1 MLARFRSVVWL
12 LAWALAAGVHA
23 AGETTGLMDA
33 ARRGDASTVRAL
45 IGMRA
50 NVNAAEP
57 DGTTALHWAV
67 RAGDRPTVE
76 LLLRAGAKANAA
88 TRYGVTPLWLAA
100 TNGDEAL
107 VVALLKA
114 GADVHVRGPA
124 GETILMAAART
135 GRLAPVNALLERGA
149 DVNATEAGQQQNA
162 LMWAA
167 AENHADVVRALV
179 ARGANMNAASKVLTP
194 PEWKWATTGMVSTP
208 LPRGGWTPLM
218 YAARQGALEAAAVLA
233 GAGANL
239 DLRDPDGTTAL
250 AFAILNVHYDLAGM
264 LIEKGAGPN
273 VTDDTGTSPLYAAVD
288 MHTMPPDLVRP
299 SPVLTDRLDAVD
311 VVRTL
316 LARGADPNVR
326 LTRMPLGRVHQS
338 ADPSFGEGSTPL
350 MRAAKSNDLTVMRL
364 LLDKGADPT
373 LTQKD
378 HTNALMI
385 EAAGGARPSVYP
397 ADRPVTEVGALDGIA
412 LLLDRGVDV
421 DAFNGS
427 GQTALHLAAARGA
440 DRIVNLLASRGAR
453 LDGRNKQGHTP
464 LEVALGSGRY
474 RPGERPPAVY
484 EKTAAL
490 LRQLM
495 GSAVTPGGGIPAA
508 ATVAP
513 TASVQKASPIWAGAF
528 SADQVAR
535 GKTAYER
542 NCSRCHRD
550 DLSGDEGIT
559 LNGER
564 YQTLGPALKGETF
577 YKNWGHGSVNRL
589 FRKVRDA
596 MPPDFQSIID
606 DATKAD
612 VVAFVLHEN
621 GFPTGPADLSRDAEV
636 LEGIPIVRQQ
646 ADVVPNFALVQVTG
660 CLQPGTANRWKLT
673 LSGEPILARE
683 GPLAAA
689 DVDAARSGPP
699 GTGEFL
705 LLNTSSFDVN
715 AHRARRAVA
724 KGLLYRE
731 PGQNRLTL
739 TALQTTGAPCQN

>member
-1 MLARFRSVVWL
+1 MLARFRSPVWL
-12 LAWALAAGVHA
+12 LALALVAGVHA
-23 AGETTGLMDA
+23 AGDTTDLLDA
-33 ARRGDASTVRAL
+33 VKRGDAPAVRAL
-45 IGMRA
+45 IGTRA

-67 RAGDRPTVE
+67 RAGDRPTAE

-114 GADVHVRGPA
+114 GADLHLRGPA

-135 GRLAPVNALLERGA
+135 GRLAAGDALLERGA
-149 DVNATEAGQQQNA
+149 DVNATEANQQQNA

-179 ARGANMNAASKVLTP
+179 RRGANMNVASKVLTP

-233 GAGANL
+233 DAGANL

-250 AFAILNVHYDLAGM
+250 NFAILNVHYDLAGM
-264 LIEKGAGPN
+264 LLDKRADPN
-273 VTDDTGTSPLYAAVD
+273 VADDTGTSPLYAAVD
-288 MHTMPPDLVRP
+288 MHTMPADLVRP

-311 VVRTL
+311 VVRKL
-316 LARGADPNVR
+316 LARGADPNAR
-326 LTRMPLGRVHQS
+326 LKRMPLGRVHQS
-338 ADPSFGEGSTPL
+338 ADPSFGEDSTPL
-350 MRAAKSNDLTVMRL
+350 MRAAKSNDVTVMRL
-364 LLDKGADPT
+364 LLDNGADPT

-378 HTNALMI
+378 HTNALMV

-397 ADRPVTEVGALDGIA
+397 TDRPVTEAGALDGLT

-440 DRIVNLLASRGAR
+440 DRIVNLLASRGAT

-474 RPGERPPAVY
+474 RPGERPPVVY

-490 LRQLM
+490 LRQL
-495 GSAVTPGGGIPAA
+495 
-508 ATVAP
+508 
-513 TASVQKASPIWAGAF
+513 TASAGGPGAAIPVATSAPAMVAMQSPSPIWAGVF
-528 SADQVAR
+528 SADQVTR
-535 GKTAYER
+535 GKLAYER

-577 YKNWGHGSVNRL
+577 YKDWGHGSVNRL

-621 GFPTGPADLSRDAEV
+621 GFPTGPADLSRDPEV
-636 LEGIPIVRQQ
+636 LEGISIVRQQ
-646 ADVVPNFALVQVTG
+646 ADVVPNFALVQVAG
-660 CLQPGTANRWKLT
+660 CVEPGTANRWKLT
-673 LSGEPILARE
+673 RSGEPILARE
-683 GPLAAA
+683 GPLTASE
-689 DVDAARSGPP
+689 VDAARSGPQ
-699 GTGEFL
+699 GSGEFL

-715 AHRARRAVA
+715 AHRARRIVA

-731 PGQNRLTL
+731 PGQSRITL
-739 TALQTTGAPCQN
+739 TALQTTGSPCQN